1 MKVRSRRS
9 SEFSVYVRRFEHFGL
24 IAAGMIGA
32 TQREVVTMRYFFL
45 VVTFI
50 ALAALSSAERV
61 LLKAKVIGHH
71 FPNFTER
78 VRPNGR
84 STGCADCFLR
94 FIGCADCFGP
104 FTLKSN
110 DRLTPSDQ
118 GTYEVSNLTDND
130 SKTCWAVSG
139 GGGAWFSFS
148 WPSHEKA
155 RWPIDSVT
163 LVNGY
168 AKSPDRWKQNSR
180 IRELEFAIDGKA
192 YGRIILEDTARV
204 QTVEFPA
211 RLNVDA
217 KEIRFTV
224 VSVYPGEHYDD
235 LCLSEVQLE
244 GGH

>member
-1 MKVRSRRS
+1 
-9 SEFSVYVRRFEHFGL
+9 
-24 IAAGMIGA
+24 MIGP
-32 TQREVVTMRYFFL
+32 TQHEVITMRYFFL

-50 ALAALSSAERV
+50 ALAALSSAEQI
-61 LLKAKVIGHH
+61 LLKAQVIGDD
-71 FPNFTER
+71 FPNISER
-78 VRPNGR
+78 VRFMTRPNG
-84 STGCADCFLR
+84 R

-139 GGGAWFSFS
+139 GVGSWFSFS